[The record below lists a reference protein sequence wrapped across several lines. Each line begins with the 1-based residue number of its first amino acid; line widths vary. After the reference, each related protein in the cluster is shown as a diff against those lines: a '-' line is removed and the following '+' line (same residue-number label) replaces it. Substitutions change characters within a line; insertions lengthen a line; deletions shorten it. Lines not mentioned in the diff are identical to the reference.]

1 MLIVIVH
8 WNNSTRVDMSL
19 RSDTVYWFRTNQSL
33 LFLLNAVCLAR
44 SYKYFHNVWVFFN
57 YRIKSCSY
65 SYPNMFSRTWWLL
78 DISTIYKKYRIKIEC
93 KVWVWSLGHLT
104 YCHLLWCLLSY
115 ICLIIVFLPN
125 LYQEK
130 GFRSVKS
137 FTVSCL

>member
-8 WNNSTRVDMSL
+8 WNNSTWVDMSL

-44 SYKYFHNVWVFFN
+44 SYKYFHNVWGFFN

-65 SYPNMFSRTWWLL
+65 SYPTCLKKNWWLFNIL
-78 DISTIYKKYRIKIEC
+78 KIYKKYRIKIEC

-115 ICLIIVFLPN
+115 IFLN
-125 LYQEK
+125 LLYFSQIYIGK
-130 GFRSVKS
+130 KVLVLSNHS
-137 FTVSCL
+137 L